1 MKRKIQ
7 LSFFTGVSLLMLLL
21 CMHFHS
27 EADNTDI
34 FAATAHTHYDP
45 YYNEIFESRDFSN
58 LIVSIQADEN
68 DLYSDECG
76 ILTTQYMLRGKES
89 ERPIQLFVYDKDG
102 TPLIAQGAGIRI
114 TGSASRTAIRKSLRV
129 IARAEYDSS
138 SPLFTYD
145 LWRGQPAAVH
155 YHSFII
161 HAVRLAADSTGI
173 HNSVGYSLARK
184 AGIVDATPT
193 TPAALYIN
201 GKYQGTYFLMN
212 SKNDNAISEFY
223 HIKEKENIE
232 LVSVF
237 SEDKTGVQEHPE
249 VLKDY
254 LEFVSYVQASDVNDP
269 KVISNI
275 EAQLD
280 VHQCLQYYAVNL
292 LLANGDWIDNNLQV
306 WRCKNTGL
314 PYQDGRWRFFL
325 FDLDWIGSFPDS
337 ISMNFELLTQTND
350 HYNLLHSLLK
360 NPKWLAEFKSI
371 ICQMEE
377 QAFNSETIEMV
388 FTEEESL
395 IFDEISYDFQSDAFV
410 GYLQYSVNS
419 DPPEA
424 DEYLSLDDRTLLV
437 EDFKSHMLKAP
448 GIVNDCIASYYPD
461 NY

>member
-1 MKRKIQ
+1 MNQKIQ
-7 LSFFTGVSLLMLLL
+7 LSIFAVASLLIILL
-21 CMHFHS
+21 CVHFHL
-27 EADNTDI
+27 EADNPDAPVSINTTLHDPW
-34 FAATAHTHYDP
+34 YD
-45 YYNEIFESRDFSN
+45 EIFESRNFSN
-58 LIVSIQADEN
+58 LVVSIQADEN
-68 DLYSDECG
+68 DLYSDESG

-89 ERPIQLFVYDKDG
+89 ERPIQLFVYDQNG

-114 TGSASRTAIRKSLRV
+114 TGSASRTAIRKSFRV
-129 IARAEYDSS
+129 ISREEYDSS
-138 SPLFTYD
+138 SPKFTYD
-145 LWRGQPAAVH
+145 LWKRRQSTDS
-155 YHSFII
+155 YDSFII

-173 HNSVGYSLARK
+173 HNSVGYSLAQK
-184 AGIVDATPT
+184 AGIIDATPT
-193 TPAALYIN
+193 VPAALYIN
-201 GKYQGTYFLMN
+201 GKYQGAYFLMN

-223 HIKEKENIE
+223 RIKEKENIE

-237 SEDKTGVQEHPE
+237 SQEKTGIQEHPE
-249 VLKDY
+249 VLAEY
-254 LEFVSYVQASDVNDP
+254 LEFVTYVQTSNVNDP
-269 KVISNI
+269 EVIANI

-280 VHQCLQYYAVNL
+280 VYQCLQYYAVNL

-306 WRCKNTGL
+306 WRCKNTGF

-337 ISMNFELLTQTND
+337 ISMNFEQLTQTND

-371 ICQMEE
+371 ISQMEE

-388 FTEEESL
+388 FSEEESRIL
-395 IFDEISYDFQSDAFV
+395 DEISYDFQSDAFI

-424 DEYLSLDDRTLLV
+424 DEYLTLEDRDLLV

-448 GIVNDCIASYYPD
+448 GIVNDCMDSYYPD
-461 NY
+461 